1 MRWRLALAAGLLA
14 IVAASLWLERPWQHS
29 PGAGQ
34 PTSCRLPVYLVTSN
48 RGGFL
53 AVPGYTFSEVPA
65 NTFGGDAKAAD
76 KYWSYDAAIAR
87 WLPVD
92 HRMISRDG
100 QWWIYATPHEP
111 STSASPAVHLVDRH
125 GSERTVWSGTA
136 RAFPLGWTSEGAVFA
151 YLGPA
156 PNYETGFR
164 LVDPVTGTLRSLAP
178 PPGDPVGV
186 DSSGLWSTGE
196 KLAGTEPDKAP
207 HATLLRTSIGSGAT
221 VTWLDRV
228 GLAIIIVF
236 GFDQDQHPILGLVPS
251 NGDPER
257 YVVLTAPNTET
268 EITSDARAAG
278 FDPATAL
285 GDSNGIWFGDAR
297 SAVWLWNARQGL
309 QPVAQ
314 LSTHST
320 DVVSDV
326 AVIAGPCR

>member
-48 RGGFL
+48 SGGFL
-53 AVPGYTFSEVPA
+53 AVPGYTFTEVPK
-65 NTFGGDAKAAD
+65 NTFMGSAKAAD
-76 KYWSYDAAIAR
+76 HYWGYNASTAS

-92 HRMISRDG
+92 HRMISPDG
-100 QWWIYATPHEP
+100 NWWVYATPQEP
-111 STSASPAVHLVDRH
+111 STSKSAAVHLVDRH
-125 GSERTVWSGTA
+125 GSERTVWTGNG
-136 RAFPLGWTSEGAVFA
+136 RAFPLGWTTEGAVFA

-156 PNYETGFR
+156 PRYETGYR
-164 LVDPVTGTLRSLAP
+164 LVDPVTGTVRSLAT

-207 HATLLRTSIGSGAT
+207 HATLLRTSIGSGST
-221 VTWLDRV
+221 VTWLDQV
-228 GLAIIIVF
+228 SLAIIIVL
-236 GFDQDQHPILGLVPS
+236 GFDQDQRPILGLVS
-251 NGDPER
+251 TNGDPER
-257 YVVLTAPNTET
+257 YVLLTSPNTPT
-268 EITSDARAAG
+268 AISSDAQAVG
-278 FDPATAL
+278 FLPATAL
-285 GDSNGIWFGDAR
+285 GDSSGVWFGDAHG
-297 SAVWLWNARQGL
+297 AVWLWNARQGL